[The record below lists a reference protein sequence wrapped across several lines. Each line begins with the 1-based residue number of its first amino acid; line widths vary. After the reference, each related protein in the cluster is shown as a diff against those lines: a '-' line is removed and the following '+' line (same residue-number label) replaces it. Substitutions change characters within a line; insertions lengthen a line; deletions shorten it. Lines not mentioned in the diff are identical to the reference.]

1 MFLWWIGNLVLLV
14 VIVPVVVVLLQR
26 LLKATVEI
34 KHNTDKIL
42 DRALAISGNLNAVP
56 AFVRTSLL
64 VKDVG
69 GGVLRYGAAI
79 DRIL

>member
-1 MFLWWIGNLVLLV
+1 MFLWWIGNLVLALV
-14 VIVPVVVVLLQR
+14 VIPVVLL
-26 LLKATVEI
+26 LLKRVLQATIEI
-34 KHNTDKIL
+34 KRHTDTIL
-42 DRALAISGNLNAVP
+42 ERAVAVSGQLHAVP
-56 AFVRTSLL
+56 AFVKTSLL

>member
-1 MFLWWIGNLVLLV
+1 MSLWWIGNLILLV
-14 VIVPVVVVLLQR
+14 VIVPVVLLLLQR
-26 LLKATVEI
+26 LLNATVDI
-34 KHNTDKIL
+34 KRNTDAIL
-42 DRALAISGNLNAVP
+42 ERAVAISGHLNSVP

-69 GGVLRYGAAI
+69 SGVLQYGAAI

>member
-1 MFLWWIGNLVLLV
+1 MLLWWIGNLVLLL
-14 VIVPVVVVLLQR
+14 VIVPVVIVLLQR
-26 LLKATVEI
+26 LLKATIEI
-34 KHNTDKIL
+34 KRNTDAIL
-42 DRALAISGNLNAVP
+42 EQAVAVSGHLNAVP
-56 AFVRTSLL
+56 ALVKTSLL

>member
-1 MFLWWIGNLVLLV
+1 M
-14 VIVPVVVVLLQR
+14 VIVPVVVLLLQR

-34 KHNTDKIL
+34 KRNTDKIL
-42 DRALAISGNLNAVP
+42 DRALAISGHLNAVP